1 MAPETGQIDHLD
13 VKLIEALR
21 DDPRVGLL
29 EIARR
34 VGVARGTVQARLRK
48 LEERGVITG
57 YGPEVEPSRMGYPIA
72 AFVFVELNQGRLAEA
87 AEAARACPEV
97 LEVDAVSGDQD
108 LICRVVARGTVQA
121 RLRKLEERG
130 VITGYGPEVEPARM
144 GYPIAAFVFVELNQG
159 RLAEAAEAA
168 RAVPEVLEVDAVS
181 GQQDLICRVVAHD
194 TEHLQEIV
202 NGLVASEAIQRC
214 TSHIVLS
221 RQVAPRTAPLLRSA
235 AKPG

>member
-1 MAPETGQIDHLD
+1 MAPDAGQIDQLD

-34 VGVARGTVQARLRK
+34 VGVARGTVQARL
-48 LEERGVITG
+48 
-57 YGPEVEPSRMGYPIA
+57 PIA

-108 LICRVVARGTVQA
+108 LICRVVAR
-121 RLRKLEERG
+121 
-130 VITGYGPEVEPARM
+130 
-144 GYPIAAFVFVELNQG
+144 
-159 RLAEAAEAA
+159 
-168 RAVPEVLEVDAVS
+168 
-181 GQQDLICRVVAHD
+181 D

-221 RQVAPRTAPLLRSA
+221 RQVSPRTAPLLRSA
-235 AKPG
+235 AGPVRRSRPGAG